1 MSDYSKIKE
10 EIKKLVKD
18 GQKLCAALSLQN
30 GKNNTCK
37 DINFF
42 LANYELWY
50 TKSQEVVKQ
59 LTPDRIADFKLQ
71 YLNPK
76 SKKTSAETY
85 CISDALKTL
94 YSENSYGPWTAMLRV
109 WQQVNM
115 LEACLEKFNSR
126 IYDIQTTLQAD
137 VFDSEIESAKHLLK
151 KGFLREAGAICGVLI
166 EKHLAFVCKNRNI
179 VINKKNPTI
188 ADYND
193 KLKDIAYDTIEWRKI
208 QVLGDIRNLCDH
220 SKDKEPT
227 KDEVEELI
235 AGTERIIKTVF

>member
-10 EIKKLVKD
+10 EIKELIEMGEKLRV
-18 GQKLCAALSLQN
+18 ALSQN
-30 GKNNTCK
+30 GENTTCK
-37 DINFF
+37 DIVFF
-42 LANYELWY
+42 ITNYEPWY

-59 LTPDRIADFKLQ
+59 LTPDRITDFRLQ

-85 CISDALKTL
+85 CISDALQNL
-94 YSENSYGPWTAMLRV
+94 YCENSYGPWMAMLRV
-109 WQQVNM
+109 FQQVNM
-115 LEACLEKFNSR
+115 LKACLEKFDSR

-137 VFDSEIESAKHLLK
+137 IFDSEIESAKYLLE
-151 KGFLREAGAICGVLI
+151 KGFLRAAGAVCGVLI
-166 EKHLAFVCKNRNI
+166 EKHLAFVCKNRSI
-179 VINKKNPTI
+179 VINKKNPAI

-193 KLKDIAYDTIEWRKI
+193 KLKENMVYDIIEWRRI
-208 QVLGDIRNLCDH
+208 QRLGDIRNLCDH
-220 SKDKEPT
+220 SKDREPT